1 MRLAQCLGLL
11 MALALH
17 TADLRAQTDDQYKME
32 IGAGVALV
40 SYEGD
45 YNGGIFSN
53 MQPGASVILRRI
65 FNPYMGLRLA
75 ATYGKLKGNANDVKT
90 WFPTLSTGSTGN
102 GAGSGDGT
110 TGGSETGSTGTEGSD
125 GTVNGQTR
133 AGAVPTIVGNERSN
147 YEFNNSVFDLSL
159 TYEYNFWP
167 YGTGHDYRGA
177 KRFTPFVF
185 AGLGAT
191 VVSGGGKTVFTG
203 NVPMGLGVKYKAA
216 ERLNV
221 GLEWAVHFSLS
232 DDLDGYKDP
241 YGVKSSGLFK
251 NTDCYS
257 ALQLSVT
264 YSFMPKCR
272 TCHNQDE

>member
-1 MRLAQCLGLL
+1 MLPLADIG
-11 MALALH
+11 
-17 TADLRAQTDDQYKME
+17 AQTDDQYRME
-32 IGAGVALV
+32 IGVGAALV

-45 YNGGIFSN
+45 YNGSLFSG
-53 MQPGASVILRRI
+53 MQPGASVMLRRI
-65 FNPYMGLRLA
+65 FNPYSGLRLA
-75 ATYGKLKGNANDVKT
+75 ATYGKLKGSAKNVKT
-90 WFPTLSTGSTGN
+90 WFPEFSQ
-102 GAGSGDGT
+102 
-110 TGGSETGSTGTEGSD
+110 GGSAGTDGQEGAASATAVATG
-125 GTVNGQTR
+125 
-133 AGAVPTIVGNERSN
+133 ERSS
-147 YEFNNSVFDLSL
+147 YEFSNSVFDLSL

-167 YGTGHDYRGA
+167 YGTGRDYRGA
-177 KRFTPFVF
+177 KRLTPFVF

-191 VVSGGGKTVFTG
+191 VASGGGSTVFTG

-216 ERLNV
+216 PRVNV

-232 DDLDGYKDP
+232 DKLDGSADP